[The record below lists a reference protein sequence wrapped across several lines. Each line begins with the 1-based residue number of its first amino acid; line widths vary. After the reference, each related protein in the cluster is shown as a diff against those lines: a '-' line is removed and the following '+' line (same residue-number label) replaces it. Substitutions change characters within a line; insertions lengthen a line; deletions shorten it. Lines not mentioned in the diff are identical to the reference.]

1 MVSLNK
7 HLNNFYLNRFCIIFF
22 LVIIS
27 CDNKSFV
34 SDEILNSY
42 EYSIVS
48 STDFNFST
56 YQISPSIGDDEK
68 IFVGNNNYFKNLTTF
83 IEFNDY
89 NEYINFNMK
98 IDSAVIK
105 IKFLDNQNI
114 DFLKSHELSLG
125 FIEKPNEYNELT
137 TNYDN
142 ISWLN
147 DEYLTIS
154 SQVESDS
161 NGLYNLVFNLD
172 SNFIEMLSDSTFN
185 PLFILEE
192 LYDEN
197 EILNLYSSNSI
208 TNKPFLSLFTSSE
221 NDTLFDSSFV
231 INASSDVT
239 IFEYP
244 KLNEQFLDSNLNYL
258 SLGAGLNTIIKP
270 ILKSV
275 ELPNTANIIKANL
288 NIKIDTLITLDSL
301 NLNFQAITFE
311 DSAINWNWGE
321 VLMKDPYPP
330 ISNIFGQSLLS
341 NIENSTLSLD
351 ITNYIQFI
359 LSQRFL
365 NENELVNIGLKIDL
379 VNANSI
385 FDIIVFKNNLSS
397 TNNVYVD
404 IFYENN

>member
-1 MVSLNK
+1 MNK
-7 HLNNFYLNRFCIIFF
+7 HLNNFYLNRFCIIFS
-22 LVIIS
+22 LLIIS

-68 IFVGNNNYFKNLTTF
+68 ISVGNNSYFKNLTTF

-197 EILNLYSSNSI
+197 EILNLHSSNSI

-221 NDTLFDSSFV
+221 NDTLFDSIFV

-270 ILKSV
+270 LLKNV

-288 NIKIDTLITLDSL
+288 NIKIDTLITSDSL
-301 NLNFQAITFE
+301 NLNFQAVTFE

-321 VLMKDPYPP
+321 VLIKDPYPP

-341 NIENSTLSLD
+341 NIENSILSLD

-379 VNANSI
+379 VNTNSI

>member
-7 HLNNFYLNRFCIIFF
+7 NLNNFYLNRFCIIFS

-68 IFVGNNNYFKNLTTF
+68 ISVGNNSYFKNLTTF

-142 ISWLN
+142 ISWIN

-270 ILKSV
+270 ILKNV

-379 VNANSI
+379 VNTNSI

>member
-1 MVSLNK
+1 M
-7 HLNNFYLNRFCIIFF
+7 NNFYLNRFCIIFS
-22 LVIIS
+22 LLIIS

-68 IFVGNNNYFKNLTTF
+68 ISVGNNNYFKNLTTF

-172 SNFIEMLSDSTFN
+172 SNFIEMLSDSTFK

-197 EILNLYSSNSI
+197 EILNLHSSNSI

-221 NDTLFDSSFV
+221 NDTLFDSIFV

-270 ILKSV
+270 ILKNV

-288 NIKIDTLITLDSL
+288 NIKIDTLITSDSL
-301 NLNFQAITFE
+301 NLNFQAVTFE

-321 VLMKDPYPP
+321 VLIKDPYSP

-351 ITNYIQFI
+351 ITNYIQFA

-379 VNANSI
+379 VNTNSI

-397 TNNVYVD
+397 TNNIHVD

>member
-7 HLNNFYLNRFCIIFF
+7 HLNNFYLNRFCIIFS
-22 LVIIS
+22 LLIIS

-68 IFVGNNNYFKNLTTF
+68 ISVGNNSYFKNLTTF

-89 NEYINFNMK
+89 SEHINLNMK

-197 EILNLYSSNSI
+197 EILNLHSSNSI

-221 NDTLFDSSFV
+221 NDTLFDSIFV

-270 ILKSV
+270 LLKNV

-288 NIKIDTLITLDSL
+288 NIKIDTLITSDSL
-301 NLNFQAITFE
+301 NLNFQAVAFE

-321 VLMKDPYPP
+321 VLIKDPYPP

-365 NENELVNIGLKIDL
+365 NENELANIGLKIDL
-379 VNANSI
+379 INTNSI

>member
-1 MVSLNK
+1 M
-7 HLNNFYLNRFCIIFF
+7 NNFFLNRFYIIIF
-22 LVIIS
+22 LITIS
-27 CDNKSFV
+27 CENKSFF
-34 SDEILNSY
+34 SEDILNVDELSV
-42 EYSIVS
+42 VS
-48 STDFNFST
+48 SNQMKFST
-56 YQISPSIGDDEK
+56 YQITPSIGNSE
-68 IFVGNNNYFKNLTTF
+68 IISVGNKGLFKNLTTF
-83 IEFNDY
+83 IEFKDY
-89 NEYINFNMK
+89 HQHEILNMK
-98 IDSAVIK
+98 IDSALIK
-105 IKFLDNQNI
+105 IKFLNNQNL
-114 DFLKSHELSLG
+114 DYLKPEDLSIG
-125 FIEKPNEYNELT
+125 FIEKPIEYNELT

-197 EILNLYSSNSI
+197 EILNLHSSNSI

-221 NDTLFDSSFV
+221 NDTLFDSIFV

-258 SLGAGLNTIIKP
+258 SLGAGLSTIINP
-270 ILKSV
+270 LLKNV

-288 NIKIDTLITLDSL
+288 NIKIDTLITSDSL
-301 NLNFQAITFE
+301 NLNFQAVTFE

-321 VLMKDPYPP
+321 VLIKDPYPP
-330 ISNIFGQSLLS
+330 ISNIFGQSLL
-341 NIENSTLSLD
+341 
-351 ITNYIQFI
+351 
-359 LSQRFL
+359 
-365 NENELVNIGLKIDL
+365 
-379 VNANSI
+379 
-385 FDIIVFKNNLSS
+385 
-397 TNNVYVD
+397 
-404 IFYENN
+404 

>member
-7 HLNNFYLNRFCIIFF
+7 HLNNFYLNRFCIIFS
-22 LVIIS
+22 LLIIS

-68 IFVGNNNYFKNLTTF
+68 ISVGNNSYFKNLTTF

-197 EILNLYSSNSI
+197 EILNLHSSNSI

-270 ILKSV
+270 ILKNV

-288 NIKIDTLITLDSL
+288 NIKIDTLITSDSL
-301 NLNFQAITFE
+301 NLNFQAVTFE

-321 VLMKDPYPP
+321 VLIKDPYSP

-379 VNANSI
+379 VNTNSI

>member
-7 HLNNFYLNRFCIIFF
+7 HLNNFYLNRFCIIFS
-22 LVIIS
+22 LLIIS

-258 SLGAGLNTIIKP
+258 SLGAGLNTITKP
-270 ILKSV
+270 LLKNV

-288 NIKIDTLITLDSL
+288 NIKIDTLITSDSL
-301 NLNFQAITFE
+301 NLNFQAVTFE

-321 VLMKDPYPP
+321 VLIKDPYSP

-379 VNANSI
+379 VNTNSI

-397 TNNVYVD
+397 TNNIYVD

>member
-7 HLNNFYLNRFCIIFF
+7 HLNNFYLNRFCIIFS
-22 LVIIS
+22 LLIIS

-68 IFVGNNNYFKNLTTF
+68 ISVGNNSYFKNLTTF

-197 EILNLYSSNSI
+197 EILNLHSSNSI

-221 NDTLFDSSFV
+221 NDTLFDSIFV

-270 ILKSV
+270 LLKNV

-288 NIKIDTLITLDSL
+288 NIKIDTLITSDSL
-301 NLNFQAITFE
+301 NLNFQAVTFE

-321 VLMKDPYPP
+321 VLIKDPYPP

-341 NIENSTLSLD
+341 NIENSILSLD

-365 NENELVNIGLKIDL
+365 NENELANIGLKIDL
-379 VNANSI
+379 INTNSI

>member
-7 HLNNFYLNRFCIIFF
+7 HLNNFYLNRFCIIFS
-22 LVIIS
+22 LLIIS

-68 IFVGNNNYFKNLTTF
+68 ISVGNNSYFKNLTTF

-161 NGLYNLVFNLD
+161 NGLYDLVFNLD

-197 EILNLYSSNSI
+197 EILNLHSSNSI

-221 NDTLFDSSFV
+221 NDTLFDSIFV

-270 ILKSV
+270 LLKNV

-288 NIKIDTLITLDSL
+288 NIKIDTLITSDSL
-301 NLNFQAITFE
+301 NLNFQAVTFE

-321 VLMKDPYPP
+321 VLIKDPYPP

-341 NIENSTLSLD
+341 NIENSILSLD

-365 NENELVNIGLKIDL
+365 NENELANIGLKIDL
-379 VNANSI
+379 VNTNSI

>member
-7 HLNNFYLNRFCIIFF
+7 HLNNFYLNRFCIIFS
-22 LVIIS
+22 LLIIS

-68 IFVGNNNYFKNLTTF
+68 ISVGNNSYFKNLTTF

-197 EILNLYSSNSI
+197 EILNLHSSNSI

-270 ILKSV
+270 ILKNV

-288 NIKIDTLITLDSL
+288 NIKIDTLITSDSL
-301 NLNFQAITFE
+301 NLNFQAVTFE

-321 VLMKDPYPP
+321 VLIKDPYSP

-351 ITNYIQFI
+351 ITNYIQFA

-379 VNANSI
+379 VNTNSI

>member
-7 HLNNFYLNRFCIIFF
+7 HLNNFYLNRFCIIFS
-22 LVIIS
+22 LLIIS

-68 IFVGNNNYFKNLTTF
+68 ISVGNNSYFKNLTTF

-197 EILNLYSSNSI
+197 EILNLHSSNSI

-288 NIKIDTLITLDSL
+288 NIKIDTLITSDSL
-301 NLNFQAITFE
+301 NLNFQAVTFE

-321 VLMKDPYPP
+321 VLIKDPYSP

-351 ITNYIQFI
+351 ITNYIQFA

-379 VNANSI
+379 VNTNSI

-397 TNNVYVD
+397 TNNIYVD

>member
-7 HLNNFYLNRFCIIFF
+7 HLNNFYLNRFCIIFS
-22 LVIIS
+22 LLIIS

-68 IFVGNNNYFKNLTTF
+68 ISVGNNSYFKNLTTF

-197 EILNLYSSNSI
+197 EILNLHSSNSI

-221 NDTLFDSSFV
+221 NDTLFDSIFV

-270 ILKSV
+270 LLKNV

-288 NIKIDTLITLDSL
+288 NIKIDTLITSDSL
-301 NLNFQAITFE
+301 NLNFQAVTFE

-321 VLMKDPYPP
+321 VLIKDPYPP

-341 NIENSTLSLD
+341 NIENSILSLD

-365 NENELVNIGLKIDL
+365 NENELANIGLKIDL
-379 VNANSI
+379 VNTNSI

>member
-7 HLNNFYLNRFCIIFF
+7 HLNNFYLNRFCIIFS
-22 LVIIS
+22 LLIIS

-68 IFVGNNNYFKNLTTF
+68 ISVGNNSYFKNLTTF

-192 LYDEN
+192 LYDKN
-197 EILNLYSSNSI
+197 EILNLHSSNSI

-221 NDTLFDSSFV
+221 NDTLFDSIFV

-270 ILKSV
+270 LLKNV

-288 NIKIDTLITLDSL
+288 NIKIDTLITSDSL
-301 NLNFQAITFE
+301 NLNFQAVTFE

-321 VLMKDPYPP
+321 VLIKDPYPP

-365 NENELVNIGLKIDL
+365 NENELANIGLKIDL
-379 VNANSI
+379 INTNSI

>member
-1 MVSLNK
+1 LNK
-7 HLNNFYLNRFCIIFF
+7 HLNNFYLNRFCIIFS
-22 LVIIS
+22 LLIIS

-68 IFVGNNNYFKNLTTF
+68 ISVGNNSYFKNLTTF

-197 EILNLYSSNSI
+197 EILNLHSSNSI

-221 NDTLFDSSFV
+221 NDTLFDSIFV

-270 ILKSV
+270 LLKNV

-288 NIKIDTLITLDSL
+288 NIKIDTLITSDSL
-301 NLNFQAITFE
+301 NLNFQAVTFE

-321 VLMKDPYPP
+321 VLIKDPYPP

-365 NENELVNIGLKIDL
+365 NENELANIGLKIDL
-379 VNANSI
+379 VNTNSI

>member
-1 MVSLNK
+1 MNK
-7 HLNNFYLNRFCIIFF
+7 HLNNFYLNRFCIIFS
-22 LVIIS
+22 LLIIS

-68 IFVGNNNYFKNLTTF
+68 ISVGNNSYFKNLTTF

-197 EILNLYSSNSI
+197 EILNLHSSNSI

-221 NDTLFDSSFV
+221 NDTLFDSIFV

-270 ILKSV
+270 LLKNV

-288 NIKIDTLITLDSL
+288 NIKIDTLITSDSL
-301 NLNFQAITFE
+301 NLNFQALTFE

-321 VLMKDPYPP
+321 VLIKDPYPP

-341 NIENSTLSLD
+341 NIENSILSLD

-379 VNANSI
+379 VNTNSI

>member
-1 MVSLNK
+1 MNK
-7 HLNNFYLNRFCIIFF
+7 HLNNFYLNRFCIIFS
-22 LVIIS
+22 LLIIS

-68 IFVGNNNYFKNLTTF
+68 ISVGNNSYFKNLTTF

-197 EILNLYSSNSI
+197 EILNLHSSNSI

-221 NDTLFDSSFV
+221 NDTLFDSIFV

-270 ILKSV
+270 LLKNV

-288 NIKIDTLITLDSL
+288 NIKIDTLITSDSL
-301 NLNFQAITFE
+301 NLNFQAVTFE

-321 VLMKDPYPP
+321 VLIKDPYPP

-341 NIENSTLSLD
+341 NIENSILSLD

-365 NENELVNIGLKIDL
+365 NENELVNIGLKIDV
-379 VNANSI
+379 VNTNSI

>member
-7 HLNNFYLNRFCIIFF
+7 HLNNFYLNRFCTIFS
-22 LVIIS
+22 LLIIS

-270 ILKSV
+270 ILKNV

-288 NIKIDTLITLDSL
+288 NIKIDTLITSDSL
-301 NLNFQAITFE
+301 NLNFQAVTFE

-321 VLMKDPYPP
+321 VLIKDPYSP

-379 VNANSI
+379 VNTNSI

-397 TNNVYVD
+397 TNNIYVD

>member
-7 HLNNFYLNRFCIIFF
+7 HLNNFYLNRFCIIFS
-22 LVIIS
+22 LLIIS

-68 IFVGNNNYFKNLTTF
+68 ISVGNNSYFKNLTTF

-197 EILNLYSSNSI
+197 EILNLHSSNSI

-221 NDTLFDSSFV
+221 NDTLFDSIFV

-270 ILKSV
+270 ILKNV

-341 NIENSTLSLD
+341 NIGKF
-351 ITNYIQFI
+351 YIEFGYNK
-359 LSQRFL
+359 LY
-365 NENELVNIGLKIDL
+365 
-379 VNANSI
+379 SI
-385 FDIIVFKNNLSS
+385 Y
-397 TNNVYVD
+397 T
-404 IFYENN
+404 

>member
-1 MVSLNK
+1 MVSLKK
-7 HLNNFYLNRFCIIFF
+7 HLNNFSLNRFCIIFS
-22 LVIIS
+22 LLIIS

-42 EYSIVS
+42 KYSIVS

-68 IFVGNNNYFKNLTTF
+68 ISVGNDSYFKNLTTF

-258 SLGAGLNTIIKP
+258 SLGAGLNTIINP
-270 ILKSV
+270 ILKNV

-288 NIKIDTLITLDSL
+288 NIKIDTLITSDSL
-301 NLNFQAITFE
+301 NLNFQAVTFE

-321 VLMKDPYPP
+321 VLIKDPYSP

-365 NENELVNIGLKIDL
+365 NENELVNFGLKIDL
-379 VNANSI
+379 VNTNSI
-385 FDIIVFKNNLSS
+385 FDIIIFKNNLTS

>member
-1 MVSLNK
+1 MNK
-7 HLNNFYLNRFCIIFF
+7 HLNNFYLNRFCIIFS
-22 LVIIS
+22 LLIIS

-68 IFVGNNNYFKNLTTF
+68 ISVGNNSYFKNLTTF

-197 EILNLYSSNSI
+197 EILNLHSSNSI

-221 NDTLFDSSFV
+221 NDTLFDSIFV

-270 ILKSV
+270 LLKNV

-288 NIKIDTLITLDSL
+288 NIKIDTLITSDSL
-301 NLNFQAITFE
+301 NLNFQAVTFE

-321 VLMKDPYPP
+321 VLIKDPYPP

-341 NIENSTLSLD
+341 NIENSILSLD

-365 NENELVNIGLKIDL
+365 NENELANIGLKIDL
-379 VNANSI
+379 VNTNSI

>member
-7 HLNNFYLNRFCIIFF
+7 HLNNFYLNRFCIIFS
-22 LVIIS
+22 LLIIS

-68 IFVGNNNYFKNLTTF
+68 ISVGNNSYFKNLTTF

-89 NEYINFNMK
+89 NEYINLNMK
-98 IDSAVIK
+98 IDSALIK

-192 LYDEN
+192 LYEEN
-197 EILNLYSSNSI
+197 EILNLHSSNSI

-221 NDTLFDSSFV
+221 NDTLFDSIFV

-270 ILKSV
+270 LLKNV

-288 NIKIDTLITLDSL
+288 NIKIDTLITSDSL
-301 NLNFQAITFE
+301 NLNFQAVTFE

-321 VLMKDPYPP
+321 VLIKDPYPP

-365 NENELVNIGLKIDL
+365 NENELANIGLKIDL
-379 VNANSI
+379 INTNSI

>member
-7 HLNNFYLNRFCIIFF
+7 HLNNFYLNRFCIIFS
-22 LVIIS
+22 LLIIS

-68 IFVGNNNYFKNLTTF
+68 ISVGNNSYFKNLTTF

-197 EILNLYSSNSI
+197 EILNLHSSNSI

-270 ILKSV
+270 ILKNV

-288 NIKIDTLITLDSL
+288 NIKIDTLITSDSL
-301 NLNFQAITFE
+301 NLNFQAVTFE

-321 VLMKDPYPP
+321 VLIKDPYSP

-351 ITNYIQFI
+351 ITKYIQFI

-365 NENELVNIGLKIDL
+365 NENELANIGLKIDL
-379 VNANSI
+379 VNTNSI

>member
-1 MVSLNK
+1 MNK
-7 HLNNFYLNRFCIIFF
+7 HLNNFYLNRFCIIFS
-22 LVIIS
+22 LLIIS

-68 IFVGNNNYFKNLTTF
+68 ISVGNNSYFKNLTTF

-114 DFLKSHELSLG
+114 DFLKSHEISLG

-197 EILNLYSSNSI
+197 EILNLHSSNSI

-221 NDTLFDSSFV
+221 NDTLFDSIFV

-270 ILKSV
+270 LLKNV

-288 NIKIDTLITLDSL
+288 NIKIDTLITSDSL
-301 NLNFQAITFE
+301 NLNFQAVTFE

-321 VLMKDPYPP
+321 VLIKDPYPP

-341 NIENSTLSLD
+341 NIENSILSLD

-379 VNANSI
+379 VNTNSI

>member
-1 MVSLNK
+1 MNK
-7 HLNNFYLNRFCIIFF
+7 HLNNFYLNRFCIIFS
-22 LVIIS
+22 LLIIS

-68 IFVGNNNYFKNLTTF
+68 ISVGNNSYFKNLTTF

-197 EILNLYSSNSI
+197 EILNLHSSNSI

-221 NDTLFDSSFV
+221 NDTLFDSIFV

-270 ILKSV
+270 LLKNV

-288 NIKIDTLITLDSL
+288 NIKIDTLITSDSL
-301 NLNFQAITFE
+301 NLNFQALTFE

-321 VLMKDPYPP
+321 VLIKDPYPP

-365 NENELVNIGLKIDL
+365 NENELANIGLKIDL
-379 VNANSI
+379 VNTNSI

>member
-7 HLNNFYLNRFCIIFF
+7 HLNNFYLNRFCIIFS

-270 ILKSV
+270 ILKNV

-351 ITNYIQFI
+351 ITNYIQFA

>member
-1 MVSLNK
+1 LNK
-7 HLNNFYLNRFCIIFF
+7 HLNNFYLNRFCIIFS
-22 LVIIS
+22 LLIIS

-68 IFVGNNNYFKNLTTF
+68 ISVGNNSYFKNLTTF

-197 EILNLYSSNSI
+197 EILNLHSSNSI

-221 NDTLFDSSFV
+221 NDTLFDSIFV

-270 ILKSV
+270 LLKNV

-288 NIKIDTLITLDSL
+288 NIKIDTLITSDSL
-301 NLNFQAITFE
+301 NLNFQAVTFE

-321 VLMKDPYPP
+321 VLIKDPYPP

-341 NIENSTLSLD
+341 NIENSILSLD

-379 VNANSI
+379 VNTNSI

>member
-7 HLNNFYLNRFCIIFF
+7 HLNNFYLNRFCIIFS
-22 LVIIS
+22 LLIIS

-68 IFVGNNNYFKNLTTF
+68 ISVGNNSYFKNLTTF

-197 EILNLYSSNSI
+197 EILNLHSSNSI

-270 ILKSV
+270 ILKNV

-288 NIKIDTLITLDSL
+288 NIKIDTLITSDSL
-301 NLNFQAITFE
+301 NLNFQAVTFE

-321 VLMKDPYPP
+321 VLIKDPYPP

-351 ITNYIQFI
+351 ITKYIQFI

-365 NENELVNIGLKIDL
+365 NENELANIGLKIDL
-379 VNANSI
+379 VNTNSI

>member
-7 HLNNFYLNRFCIIFF
+7 HLNNFYLNRFCIIFS
-22 LVIIS
+22 LLIIS

-68 IFVGNNNYFKNLTTF
+68 ISVGNNSYFKNLTTF

-89 NEYINFNMK
+89 SEYINLNMK
-98 IDSAVIK
+98 IDSALIK

-197 EILNLYSSNSI
+197 EILNLHSSNSI

-221 NDTLFDSSFV
+221 NDTLFDSIFV

-270 ILKSV
+270 LLKNV

-288 NIKIDTLITLDSL
+288 NIKIDTLITSDSL
-301 NLNFQAITFE
+301 NLNFQAVTFE

-321 VLMKDPYPP
+321 VLIKDPYPP

-365 NENELVNIGLKIDL
+365 NENELANIGLKIDL
-379 VNANSI
+379 INTNSI

>member
-1 MVSLNK
+1 MNK
-7 HLNNFYLNRFCIIFF
+7 HLNNFYLNRFCIIFS
-22 LVIIS
+22 LLIIS

-68 IFVGNNNYFKNLTTF
+68 ISVGNNSYFKNLTTF

-197 EILNLYSSNSI
+197 EILNLHSSNSI

-221 NDTLFDSSFV
+221 NDTLFDSIFV

-270 ILKSV
+270 LLKNV

-288 NIKIDTLITLDSL
+288 NIKIDTLITSDSL
-301 NLNFQAITFE
+301 NLNFQAVTFE

-321 VLMKDPYPP
+321 VLIKDPYPP

-379 VNANSI
+379 VNTNSI

>member
-1 MVSLNK
+1 MNK
-7 HLNNFYLNRFCIIFF
+7 HLNNFYLNRFCIIFS
-22 LVIIS
+22 LLIIS

-68 IFVGNNNYFKNLTTF
+68 ISVGNNSYFKNLTTF

-197 EILNLYSSNSI
+197 EILNLHSSNSI

-221 NDTLFDSSFV
+221 NDTLFDSIFV

-270 ILKSV
+270 LLKNV

-288 NIKIDTLITLDSL
+288 NIKIDTLITSDSL
-301 NLNFQAITFE
+301 NLNFQAVTFE

-321 VLMKDPYPP
+321 VLIKDPYPP

-365 NENELVNIGLKIDL
+365 NENELANIGLKIDL
-379 VNANSI
+379 INTNSI

>member
-7 HLNNFYLNRFCIIFF
+7 HLNNFYLNRFCIIFS

-68 IFVGNNNYFKNLTTF
+68 ISVGNNSYFKNLTTF

-288 NIKIDTLITLDSL
+288 NIKIDTLITSDSL
-301 NLNFQAITFE
+301 NLNFQAVTFE

-321 VLMKDPYPP
+321 VLIKDPYSP

-397 TNNVYVD
+397 TNNIYVD

>member
-7 HLNNFYLNRFCIIFF
+7 HLNNFYLNRFCIIFS
-22 LVIIS
+22 LLIIS

-68 IFVGNNNYFKNLTTF
+68 ISVGNNSYFKNLTTF

-89 NEYINFNMK
+89 SEYINLNMK

-197 EILNLYSSNSI
+197 EILNLHSSNSI

-221 NDTLFDSSFV
+221 NDTLFDSIFV

-270 ILKSV
+270 LLKNV

-288 NIKIDTLITLDSL
+288 NIKIDTLITSDSL
-301 NLNFQAITFE
+301 NLNFQAVAFE

-321 VLMKDPYPP
+321 VLIKDPYPP

-365 NENELVNIGLKIDL
+365 NENELANIGLKIDL
-379 VNANSI
+379 INTNSI

>member
-1 MVSLNK
+1 MNK
-7 HLNNFYLNRFCIIFF
+7 HLNNFYLNRFCIIFS
-22 LVIIS
+22 LLIIS

-68 IFVGNNNYFKNLTTF
+68 ISVGNNSYFKNLTTF

-197 EILNLYSSNSI
+197 EILNLHSSNSI

-221 NDTLFDSSFV
+221 NDTLFDSIFV
-231 INASSDVT
+231 INAASDVT

-270 ILKSV
+270 LLKNV

-288 NIKIDTLITLDSL
+288 NIKIDTLITSDSL
-301 NLNFQAITFE
+301 NLNFQAVTFE

-321 VLMKDPYPP
+321 VLIKDPYPP

-341 NIENSTLSLD
+341 NIENSILSLD

-379 VNANSI
+379 VNTNSI

>member
-7 HLNNFYLNRFCIIFF
+7 HLNNFYLNRFCIIFS
-22 LVIIS
+22 LLIIS

-68 IFVGNNNYFKNLTTF
+68 ISVGNNSYFKNLTTF

-197 EILNLYSSNSI
+197 EILNLHSSNSI

-221 NDTLFDSSFV
+221 NDTLFDSIFV

-270 ILKSV
+270 LLKNV

-288 NIKIDTLITLDSL
+288 NIKIDTLITSDSL
-301 NLNFQAITFE
+301 NLNFQAVTFE

-321 VLMKDPYPP
+321 VLIKDPYPP

-365 NENELVNIGLKIDL
+365 NENELANIGLKIDL
-379 VNANSI
+379 INTNSI

>member
-1 MVSLNK
+1 MNK
-7 HLNNFYLNRFCIIFF
+7 HLNNFYLNRFCIIFS
-22 LVIIS
+22 LLIIS

-68 IFVGNNNYFKNLTTF
+68 ISVGNNSYFKNLTTF

-197 EILNLYSSNSI
+197 EILNLHSSNSI

-221 NDTLFDSSFV
+221 NDTLFDSIFV

-270 ILKSV
+270 LLKNV

-288 NIKIDTLITLDSL
+288 NIKIDTLITSDSL
-301 NLNFQAITFE
+301 NLNFQAVTFE

-321 VLMKDPYPP
+321 VLIKDPYPP
-330 ISNIFGQSLLS
+330 ISNIFGQLLLS
-341 NIENSTLSLD
+341 NIENSILSLD

-379 VNANSI
+379 VNTNSI

>member
-7 HLNNFYLNRFCIIFF
+7 HLNNFYLNRFCIIFS
-22 LVIIS
+22 LLIIS

-68 IFVGNNNYFKNLTTF
+68 ISVGNNSYFKNLTTF

-89 NEYINFNMK
+89 SEYINLNMK

-197 EILNLYSSNSI
+197 EILNLHSSNSI

-221 NDTLFDSSFV
+221 NDTLFDSIFV

-270 ILKSV
+270 LLKNV

-288 NIKIDTLITLDSL
+288 NIKIDTLITSDSL
-301 NLNFQAITFE
+301 NLNFQAVTFE

-321 VLMKDPYPP
+321 VLIKDPYPP

-365 NENELVNIGLKIDL
+365 NENELANIGLKIDL
-379 VNANSI
+379 INTNSI

>member
-7 HLNNFYLNRFCIIFF
+7 HLNNFYLNRFCIIFS
-22 LVIIS
+22 LLIIS

-68 IFVGNNNYFKNLTTF
+68 ISVGNNSYFKNLTTF

-197 EILNLYSSNSI
+197 EILNLHSSNSI

-221 NDTLFDSSFV
+221 NDTLFDSIFV

-270 ILKSV
+270 LLKNV

-288 NIKIDTLITLDSL
+288 NIKIDTLITSDSL
-301 NLNFQAITFE
+301 NLNFQAVTFE

-321 VLMKDPYPP
+321 VLIKDPYPP

-341 NIENSTLSLD
+341 NIENSILSLD

-379 VNANSI
+379 VNTNSI

>member
-7 HLNNFYLNRFCIIFF
+7 HLNNFYLNRFCIIFS
-22 LVIIS
+22 LLIIS

-68 IFVGNNNYFKNLTTF
+68 ISVGNNSYFKNLTTF

-98 IDSAVIK
+98 IDSAVVK

-114 DFLKSHELSLG
+114 DFLKSHEISLG

-197 EILNLYSSNSI
+197 EILNLHSSNSI

-221 NDTLFDSSFV
+221 NDTLFDSIFV

-270 ILKSV
+270 LLKNV

-288 NIKIDTLITLDSL
+288 NIKIDTLITSDSL
-301 NLNFQAITFE
+301 NLNFQAVTFE

-321 VLMKDPYPP
+321 VLIKDPYPP

-365 NENELVNIGLKIDL
+365 NENELANIGLKIDL
-379 VNANSI
+379 VNTNSI

>member
-7 HLNNFYLNRFCIIFF
+7 HLNNFYLNRFCIIFS
-22 LVIIS
+22 LLIIS

-68 IFVGNNNYFKNLTTF
+68 ISVGNNSYFKNLTTF

-89 NEYINFNMK
+89 SEYINFNMK

-192 LYDEN
+192 LYEEN
-197 EILNLYSSNSI
+197 EILNLHSSNSI

-221 NDTLFDSSFV
+221 NDTLFDSIFV

-244 KLNEQFLDSNLNYL
+244 KLNKQFLDSNLNYL

-270 ILKSV
+270 LLKNV

-288 NIKIDTLITLDSL
+288 NIKIDTLITSDSL
-301 NLNFQAITFE
+301 NLNFQAVTFE

-321 VLMKDPYPP
+321 VLIKDPYPP

-365 NENELVNIGLKIDL
+365 NENELVNIGLKIDV
-379 VNANSI
+379 VNTNSI